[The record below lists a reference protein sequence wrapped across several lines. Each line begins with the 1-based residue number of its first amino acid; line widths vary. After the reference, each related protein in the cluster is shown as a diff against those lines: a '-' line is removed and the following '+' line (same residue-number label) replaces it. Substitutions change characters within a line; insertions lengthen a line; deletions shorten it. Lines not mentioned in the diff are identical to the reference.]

1 MAARRFDGAVFDV
14 DGVLVDSPH
23 EQAWRETLDELM
35 RTRWRAIAPGTAW
48 APGALTADLYER
60 AVSGKP
66 RLDGARAALELF
78 GVPDAAARAVEYADL
93 KQSRVAGLIE
103 RGEFTAYPDAL
114 RFVAALRAAGV
125 RLAAASSSKNA
136 DAMLAR
142 VEVEPGLT
150 LLDCLD
156 ADVSG
161 RDVAH
166 GKPDP
171 EIFLMA
177 AGELAVP
184 PARCFVVED
193 AIAGIQAARAGGMAA
208 LGVARHGEQQLLADA
223 GADLVVTTLDDVPA
237 CGSRPRRSPT
247 GRPARSPPTSSAA
260 AARRAGP
267 TA

>member
-23 EQAWRETLDELM
+23 ERAWRETLDELM
-35 RTRWRAIAPGTAW
+35 RTRWSAIRPFTTW
-48 APGALTADLYER
+48 APGAFTADLYER

-66 RLDGARAALELF
+66 RMAGARAALELF
-78 GVPDAAARAVEYADL
+78 GVPDADALAVEYAGL
-93 KQSRVAGLIE
+93 KQARVADLIE

-136 DAMLAR
+136 AAMLAR
-142 VEVEPGLT
+142 VDVEPGLT
-150 LLDCLD
+150 LLDCFD

-161 RDVAH
+161 RDVGR

-177 AGELAVP
+177 AHELGVP
-184 PARCFVVED
+184 PGRCFVVED
-193 AIAGIQAARAGGMAA
+193 AVAGIQAAQAGGMAA
-208 LGVARHGEQQLLADA
+208 LGVARRGEEALLADA

-237 CGSRPRRSPT
+237 CGSRRPRSPT
-247 GRPARSPPTSSAA
+247 GRPARSSPTSQAA
-260 AARRAGP
+260 AARDAGP